1 MIWARG
7 QRADVYYHRPAA
19 GIDNPNIPLSDPN
32 YYKRDELKYHGNN
45 QDNNHRGRT
54 TVNFFGSYLRI
65 RLLHGIVTVLTVL

>member
-19 GIDNPNIPLSDPN
+19 GIDNPNIPLSDPD

-65 RLLHGIVTVLTVL
+65 RLLHVIVTVLTVL